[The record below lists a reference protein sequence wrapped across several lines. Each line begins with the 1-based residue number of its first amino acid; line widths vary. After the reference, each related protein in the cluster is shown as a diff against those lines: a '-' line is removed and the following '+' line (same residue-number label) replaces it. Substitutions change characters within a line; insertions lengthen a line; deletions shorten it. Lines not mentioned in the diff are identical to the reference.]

1 MFSSALSMLGNKG
14 QNAQAVGDLD
24 GDGDVDE
31 DDLKIQYQRA
41 YEEKNT
47 QGMSANSMGAYVPFL
62 RMGEQKLTY
71 QTVPLL

>member
-1 MFSSALSMLGNKG
+1 MLGNKG

-47 QGMSANSMGAYVPFL
+47 QGMSANSMGAYVLSL
-62 RMGEQKLTY
+62 RMEEQKLTY